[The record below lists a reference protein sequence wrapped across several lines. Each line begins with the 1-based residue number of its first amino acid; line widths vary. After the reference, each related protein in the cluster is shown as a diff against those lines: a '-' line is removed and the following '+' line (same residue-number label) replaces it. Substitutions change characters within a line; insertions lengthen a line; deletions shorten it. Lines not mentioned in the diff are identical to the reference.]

1 MVKVIL
7 GLQVPTTTTTVQ
19 MKDGQLIPAGVF
31 EGVVD
36 PSRVGPNGAEFSG
49 NKTLAVCCDI
59 VCMCMCIWTCCVC
72 MCIAIIVIIHF
83 IVNIINCERHRGAVD
98 TVARPARFCL
108 LLIAFQQSPG
118 NYITSCINCFDV
130 VSSDRRSYLTILPLS
145 HFSFISPVVYNS
157 TNYFPLFLLFLLEY
171 HIYW

>member
-59 VCMCMCIWTCCVC
+59 VCMCMCI
-72 MCIAIIVIIHF
+72 
-83 IVNIINCERHRGAVD
+83 
-98 TVARPARFCL
+98 
-108 LLIAFQQSPG
+108 
-118 NYITSCINCFDV
+118 
-130 VSSDRRSYLTILPLS
+130 
-145 HFSFISPVVYNS
+145 
-157 TNYFPLFLLFLLEY
+157 
-171 HIYW
+171 